1 MMKKAKPSYA
11 LLSVR
16 RFVAAIAVIL
26 CASLGANAD
35 TTATYTTGDTSLED
49 GKVTFEYDGS
59 GNITKLTMTPGADEK
74 LILTGDELP
83 FAAGA
88 QIGFPLGGTNII
100 SNPFTTAG
108 ALEFSGPTNM
118 TWGGSDYLPNDGT
131 YVTILENVNLANI
144 VPVEGYGM
152 NGGSAPTYG
161 AEDNLYAPYFI
172 VRDGDKMRFE
182 LRHDTRYVFVELVQD
197 GDNIKGRVLL
207 SGRGGTV
214 SADSP
219 IFNYNDGTVT
229 VNGGVNTTYKPY
241 AYEKQKWLVFSPRYG
256 TPKLTF
262 AVPCMTNMTWDA
274 GNDWLPEGT
283 DSTPV
288 TLFENVYLSDIDPV
302 AGYGRTGNNTPTQT
316 DSYKYTPYFIERDG
330 NKMRFELHWFSGN
343 ALRAAF
349 IELVQDGDTI
359 KGRALASGQKGNA
372 VADDIER
379 QLFTYNDNGTVT
391 LTYISAYRNYELQK
405 WLTIGARKV
414 ALPAISGS
422 GVEVTFDSNALGDTV
437 GEFTSDYPATVKATG
452 RNDMDGAFIVKGDAS
467 HPIVYDVAAKYA
479 MPKTIDC
486 YGNATLN
493 FSATGGYN
501 DGVSRYTD
509 TIAMHPGTTV
519 TTAGNYPFHYNSGDV
534 VLDGATLSYTTGT
547 TYFNYVTFANG
558 ATVDKTG
565 GAINAGYQVSNPK
578 WTVSGTGLSTYTG
591 DLSLAAHATG
601 DNGSEK
607 YLTIE
612 VADTVEGDSTDFL
625 LTGDITAWTDRKN
638 ASFIK
643 TGAGTME
650 VDGTIY
656 TTNRAVRVTEGTL
669 LLSKSGATAAEVDFS
684 LQGGTLA
691 LAAGTANTI
700 DDVTLT
706 ADSIISV
713 GAGASL
719 TMASLTIPEGK
730 TLGITFAGAVD
741 SRSVKVSSALDSA
754 TLSRIRLNG
763 KRARRSDAGYLYI
776 GGFVISIF

>member
-1 MMKKAKPSYA
+1 MKTTIKQ
-11 LLSVR
+11 VTR
-16 RFVAAIAVIL
+16 RLAASIAIATALATSGVW
-26 CASLGANAD
+26 AD
-35 TTATYTTGDTSLED
+35 TTATYATGDTSLAD
-49 GKVTFEYDGS
+49 GKVLFEYDES
-59 GNITKLTMTPGADEK
+59 DNITKLTMTPGADEK
-74 LILTGDELP
+74 LILTGDSLP

-88 QIGFPLGGTNII
+88 QMVFPASGGGTNVIA
-100 SNPFTTAG
+100 NPFTTAG
-108 ALEFSGPTNM
+108 ALEFFGPTNM

-241 AYEKQKWLVFSPRYG
+241 AYEKQKWLVF
-256 TPKLTF
+256 
-262 AVPCMTNMTWDA
+262 
-274 GNDWLPEGT
+274 
-283 DSTPV
+283 
-288 TLFENVYLSDIDPV
+288 
-302 AGYGRTGNNTPTQT
+302 
-316 DSYKYTPYFIERDG
+316 
-330 NKMRFELHWFSGN
+330 
-343 ALRAAF
+343 
-349 IELVQDGDTI
+349 
-359 KGRALASGQKGNA
+359 
-372 VADDIER
+372 
-379 QLFTYNDNGTVT
+379 
-391 LTYISAYRNYELQK
+391 
-405 WLTIGARKV
+405 GARKIE
-414 ALPAISGS
+414 LPAISGS

-486 YGNATLN
+486 YGNAALN
-493 FSATGGYN
+493 FSASGAYK
-501 DGVSRYTD
+501 DGVSQYTD
-509 TIAMHPGTTV
+509 TITMHTGTTLM
-519 TTAGNYPFHYNSGDV
+519 TSGNYPFHYSSGDV
-534 VLDGATLSYTTGT
+534 LLDGATLSYTAGT

-565 GAINAGYQVSNPK
+565 GTINAGYQVDNPK
-578 WTVSGTGLSTYTG
+578 WTVSGTARSTYTG
-591 DLSLAAHATG
+591 DLSLAAHAAG
-601 DNGSEK
+601 DNGTEK

-650 VDGTIY
+650 VNGTIY
-656 TTNRAVRVTEGTL
+656 TTNRAVRITEGTL
-669 LLSKSGATAAEVDFS
+669 LLSKTGATAAEVDFS

-691 LAAGTANTI
+691 LAAGTTNALNA
-700 DDVTLT
+700 VTQT
-706 ADSIISV
+706 ENSIISM

-719 TMASLTIPEGK
+719 TIASLTIPEGK
-730 TLGITFAGAVD
+730 TLDIAFAGAVD
-741 SRSVKVSSALDSA
+741 SRSVKVLDTLDSP

-763 KRARRSDAGYLYI
+763 RRPGQNEEGYLCPR
-776 GGFVISIF
+776 GFIISVF